1 MSALARRQ
9 SDIDYSKPA
18 PKTKPKPFLTVVES
32 KPRPKAK
39 PPTAPAPIPTI
50 IDLARDPEFFRDWFK
65 DEASWTAWFCFL
77 RVLFGLPLE
86 AGDLEIFQQCTGQAL
101 PNPCGYV
108 EVTLI
113 CGRRSGKSLILALI
127 AAYLA
132 CFRDYRPY
140 LVKNEHAT
148 LVVIAADRKQSQ
160 SIFRYLKGF
169 LSVPLLAG
177 LIERETSDILW
188 LTNGVSLEVQ
198 TASFKTIRGRTIA
211 ASLNDEQ
218 AFWNTDDGS
227 ANPDTEIFAALRPAM
242 ATIPGAMLFKA
253 SSPYAKRG
261 SLYADFQRYYAVED
275 APVLVWKAPTWVMN
289 PSVPQSFI
297 DAEFARD
304 GASAS
309 SELGADFRA
318 DVTGWLDLAT
328 ITSAVDTDVIV
339 RPPIAASTYIGF
351 CDPSGGVRDSF
362 TLAVSHA
369 EGSVAVLDCL
379 VEVKAPFVPSEAVAQ
394 IAAIAKSYRLSSVTG
409 DRYAAQFVVDVFAQ
423 HGITYIASTRD
434 RSTVYLDALP
444 MFGSGQVRLLDNARL
459 VSQLA
464 ALERKSHPGGRD
476 KVDHPK
482 SQKDDVA
489 NAACGALVLAVAVDR
504 GARFLFA

>member
-1 MSALARRQ
+1 MAAAAKR
-9 SDIDYSKPA
+9 
-18 PKTKPKPFLTVVES
+18 KPKPSTAVTTVPS
-32 KPRPKAK
+32 
-39 PPTAPAPIPTI
+39 I
-50 IDLARDPEFFRDWFK
+50 IGLARDPDFFHDWFK

-86 AGDLEIFQQCTGQAL
+86 AGDLEIFRNCTGQTA
-101 PNPCGYV
+101 PNPNGYV

-132 CFRDYRPY
+132 CFRDYSPH

-148 LVVIAADRKQSQ
+148 IVVIAADRKQAQ
-160 SIFRYLKGF
+160 SIFRYMRGF

-177 LIERETSDILW
+177 LIERETADILW
-188 LTNGVSLEVQ
+188 LTNGCSLEIQ
-198 TASFKTIRGRTIA
+198 TASFKTIRGRTVA

-261 SLYADFQRYYAVED
+261 SLWADFQRYYGVEE

-309 SELGADFRA
+309 SELGAEFRT

-339 RPPIAASTYIGF
+339 RPPIAASSYIGF
-351 CDPSGGVRDSF
+351 CDPSGGVKDSF
-362 TLAVSHA
+362 SFAVSHA
-369 EGSVAVLDCL
+369 EGSVAVLDCI
-379 VEVKAPFVPSEAVAQ
+379 VEIKSPCVPSEAVAQ
-394 IAAIAKSYRLSSVTG
+394 IAAIAKSYRLTTVTG
-409 DRYAAQFVVDVFAQ
+409 DRYAAQFVYLA
-423 HGITYIASTRD
+423 ATRD
-434 RSTVYLDALP
+434 RSTIYTDALP
-444 MFGSGQVRLLDNARL
+444 MFSSGQIRLLDNARL
-459 VSQLA
+459 ISQLA
-464 ALERKSHPGGRD
+464 ALERKTHPGGRD
-476 KVDHPK
+476 KVDHPRG
-482 SQKDDVA
+482 QKDDVA
-489 NAACGALVLAVAVDR
+489 NAACGALVLSVAVDR
-504 GARFLFA
+504 GPRFLFA